1 MAPVVVGLAQLR
13 AGDASVLVFSCPPF
27 FNLLGCGWLFQPK
40 EAPSARFAE
49 GEAPD
54 EREDGAVFLVEVQ
67 AGDSPWMDFFLP
79 CYASYKHKPIPKP
92 PRSTHSNKSAGL
104 SHLVLIRV
112 PGWEECWLSQMR
124 TFASRLTGVSLSL
137 AVLCLH
143 PHMRCTSAG
152 FASLLAAAPLA
163 T

>member
-1 MAPVVVGLAQLR
+1 MRGRMGL
-13 AGDASVLVFSCPPF
+13 F
-27 FNLLGCGWLFQPK
+27 
-40 EAPSARFAE
+40 
-49 GEAPD
+49 
-54 EREDGAVFLVEVQ
+54 FLVEVQ

-112 PGWEECWLSQMR
+112 PGWEWCWLSQMR
-124 TFASRLTGVSLSL
+124 TFASRLAGVSLSL
-137 AVLCLH
+137 AVLRLH

-152 FASLLAAAPLA
+152 FASLPAAAPLA
-163 T
+163 TYGKGRVRWVTHRFALLSPSRSFQTST